1 MLTQR
6 QAAYETKASFN
17 NISHKSPKVEIQSA
31 GNIKAD
37 SKKLKTKGQQGE
49 SKYTKE
55 LNATLKPWETN
66 QKHWEQTQETTNEIR
81 WRRRLKEKDILK
93 YTWADFLSDF
103 HHPLSFQLLMNK
115 EAVELWQFPKFEG
128 SATWNTAVH
137 AWAALLALEEMSWD
151 H

>member
-81 WRRRLKEKDILK
+81 
-93 YTWADFLSDF
+93 
-103 HHPLSFQLLMNK
+103 
-115 EAVELWQFPKFEG
+115 
-128 SATWNTAVH
+128 
-137 AWAALLALEEMSWD
+137 
-151 H
+151 